1 MGRCWRFFG
10 QGKFI
15 MLVISCG
22 LEQQQHA
29 AFLTVPVLSILQEK
43 TSQAFR
49 DALHEQYK
57 SSTVAKKKRR
67 QREHARV
74 SVKLSGT
81 RSDVGVKRLDI
92 LSSKARS
99 GKNT

>member
-1 MGRCWRFFG
+1 MP
-10 QGKFI
+10 
-15 MLVISCG
+15 LSSSNN
-22 LEQQQHA
+22 QH
-29 AFLTVPVLSILQEK
+29 FSLFPLNLMIQEK

-74 SVKLSGT
+74 SVKLNGT
-81 RSDVGVKRLDI
+81 RSDAGMSKRLDN
-92 LSSKARS
+92 LSSKVARS
-99 GKNT
+99 GKTN